1 MTSQHVVEPIQRSRL
16 YQQVVVSLC
25 QAIRQRQIKPG
36 QRLPP
41 ERELAEQLQVGRSSL
56 REALRALEISG
67 IVESRQGGGTY
78 VREFYDGDVISPLAL
93 VLQTGDDIV
102 GDLWEMRIMVE
113 PALAARAAMRASPAE
128 VAALHALLDR
138 QEALLAVS
146 DGIDPF
152 EVSDREFH
160 MTIANAAGNKVASRV
175 VQLMKQM
182 LRESQRYFASAYD
195 RRQQAL
201 AYHREIVAA
210 IDARDPPAAR
220 DAMLRHLQSIEAE
233 LLGEL
238 VADTVRHLPG

>member
-1 MTSQHVVEPIQRSRL
+1 MTSQPVVEPIQRSRL
-16 YQQVVVSLC
+16 YQQVVASLC
-25 QAIRQRQIKPG
+25 QAIRQGQIKPG

-67 IVESRQGGGTY
+67 IIESRQGGGTY

-93 VLQTGDDIV
+93 VLQTSDDVV

-113 PALAARAAMRASPAE
+113 PALAARAAMRASPAQ

-138 QEALLAVS
+138 QEALLALP

-152 EVSDREFH
+152 EASDRGFH
-160 MTIANAAGNKVASRV
+160 VTIAQAAGNKVASRV

-182 LRESQRYFASAYD
+182 LRDSQRYFAYAHD
-195 RRQQAL
+195 RRRQAL

-210 IDARDPPAAR
+210 IEARDPRAAR
-220 DAMLRHLQSIEAE
+220 DAMLRHLQSVEAE

-238 VADTVRHLPG
+238 VADTVRHLPS

>member
-1 MTSQHVVEPIQRSRL
+1 MTNQPVVEPIQRSRL

-25 QAIRQRQIKPG
+25 QAIRHGQIKPG

-41 ERELAEQLQVGRSSL
+41 ERELAQQLQVSRSSL
-56 REALRALEISG
+56 GEALRALEISG
-67 IVESRQGGGTY
+67 IIESRQGGGTY

-93 VLQTGDDIV
+93 VLQTSDDIV

-113 PALAARAAMRASPAE
+113 PALAARAATRASPAE

-138 QEALLAVS
+138 QEALLALP

-160 MTIANAAGNKVASRV
+160 VTIAHAAGNKVASRV

-182 LRESQRYFASAYD
+182 LRESQRYF
-195 RRQQAL
+195 
-201 AYHREIVAA
+201 
-210 IDARDPPAAR
+210 
-220 DAMLRHLQSIEAE
+220 
-233 LLGEL
+233 
-238 VADTVRHLPG
+238 